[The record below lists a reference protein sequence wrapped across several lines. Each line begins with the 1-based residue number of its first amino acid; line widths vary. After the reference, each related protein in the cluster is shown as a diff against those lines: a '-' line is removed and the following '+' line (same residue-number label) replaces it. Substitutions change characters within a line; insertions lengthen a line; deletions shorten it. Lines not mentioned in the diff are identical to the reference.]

1 MQEKIL
7 HIGIC
12 VYRDKESSL
21 TKAFKRATNNYLELS
36 LSEKHLQQKAIQLAE
51 AFKPDLVF
59 LQIQADNIL
68 HLETV
73 KEIKKHSRIV
83 INWTGDVRSPLQPFF
98 LPMAKEIDYT
108 CFTNM
113 RDVNFIRSK
122 GYGAEFV
129 QIGYDETIYYPYI
142 PVQKVFQGGKELHYQ
157 KDIDIVFMGNN
168 YGNQFPLG
176 KQRIAMVNY
185 LRKAYGN
192 RFKVFGNFHNADGN
206 LNHSQEEE
214 AAIYRRSK
222 IGINMSHFNL
232 ERYTSDRM
240 LRLMGSGTLCLTHK
254 FEGIEQD
261 FQDGENVVVWET
273 FEGLKSKIDYYL
285 ANEKERER
293 IAANGE
299 KLVRERNTFNH
310 MVEDLIKLIK

>member
-1 MQEKIL
+1 MSNPKIYHL
-7 HIGIC
+7 GLC
-12 VYRDKESSL
+12 VYSDKESSL

-36 LSEKHLQQKAIQLAE
+36 LSEKYLQQRAVQMAE

-68 HLETV
+68 HLDTV
-73 KEIKKHSRIV
+73 KEIKKHSRTV

-113 RDVNFIRSK
+113 RDVKFIRSK

-129 QIGYDETIYYPYI
+129 QIGYDETIYYPSK
-142 PVQKVFQGGKELHYQ
+142 QT

-185 LRKAYGN
+185 LRTVYGN
-192 RFKVFGNFHNADGN
+192 RFKVFGNFHKADGN
-206 LNHSQEEE
+206 VNHSQEEE

-222 IGINMSHFNL
+222 IGINFSHFNL

-254 FEGIEQD
+254 FDGIEQD
-261 FQDGENVVVWET
+261 FQDGENVVIWET

>member
-1 MQEKIL
+1 MSNPKIL
-7 HIGIC
+7 HIGLC
-12 VYRDKESSL
+12 VYRDKESSI
-21 TKAFKRATNNYLELS
+21 TKAFKGATDNYLELS
-36 LSEKHLQQKAIQLAE
+36 LSEKHLQQRSIQLAE
-51 AFKPDLVF
+51 AFRPDLVF

-68 HLETV
+68 HLDTV
-73 KEIKKHSRIV
+73 KEIKKHSRTV

-129 QIGYDETIYYPYI
+129 QIGYDETIYYPN
-142 PVQKVFQGGKELHYQ
+142 VSRGT
-157 KDIDIVFMGNN
+157 DIDIVFMGNN

-176 KQRIAMVNY
+176 KQRIEMVNF
-185 LRKAYGN
+185 LRNAYGN
-192 RFKVFGNFHNADGN
+192 RFKVFGNFHRADGN
-206 LNHSQEEE
+206 VNHSQEEE
-214 AAIYRRSK
+214 AAIYRRAK
-222 IGINMSHFNL
+222 ISINFSHFNL

-261 FQDGENVVVWET
+261 FKDGENVVVWET

-285 ANEKERER
+285 ANENERER
-293 IAANGE
+293 VAANGE
-299 KLVRERNTFNH
+299 KLVRNRNTFDC
-310 MVEDLIKLIK
+310 MVKELIKLIK